1 MAYCTSCGAYIPDG
15 QTKCVA
21 CGADINEP
29 SAQYATAKVP
39 ELTFEQ
45 PEHKKTTSTSER
57 TGETPTAEKT
67 TEHKIDL
74 SGGKLYAIL
83 SYISVLCFLPFIL
96 GKTDEFTLFHAKQG
110 ILVLLISVLIDIL
123 GRFTLIGK
131 ILYLARIFFVVKGI
145 LNAYNGK
152 MEPLPFIGQFASK
165 F

>member
-1 MAYCTSCGAYIPDG
+1 MAYCTNCGAYIPDG

-21 CGADINEP
+21 CGADISEP
-29 SAQYATAKVP
+29 ASQAAVAKVP

-57 TGETPTAEKT
+57 KGETPTSEKAV
-67 TEHKIDL
+67 EHKVNI
-74 SGGKLYAIL
+74 GEGKLFAIL

-96 GKTDEFTLFHAKQG
+96 GKNDEFTLFHAKQG

-123 GRFTLIGK
+123 GKFTFIGK
-131 ILYLARIFFVVKGI
+131 ILQLARIFFAVKGI